1 MWLFGDDSESENE
14 SLKKTE
20 GSVRSDSTGDS
31 ESVKKSDESERSGG
45 FFDFLFNDGNEDKTE
60 KAENAA
66 SDQRTGFNERNSEYG
81 NEAGEASD
89 NVNGVYGSAGSVN
102 SESSEKTEGTSETR
116 RASENRDTDRERTYS
131 SYRSRERE
139 YVGEDSYSG
148 RKDTGSVRRIVKKQK
163 SGWGKV
169 IPMAIAG
176 GAIAGGIFVGIAAAG
191 NMAINSLT
199 PVSSTTQVAQSGADT
214 EATYQNV
221 SSSTT
226 GLDVKGIAASLM
238 PCMVELNGK
247 SVFSQQTFFG
257 TQEYEAASSGTGI
270 IIGKSDDELLILTN
284 AHVVEDI
291 DDLQSMF
298 TDGSYVNAT
307 IKGSDASVDV
317 AVVAVKLADI
327 SEETMNAISIAQLDD
342 SGSTELGEQVVAIGN
357 ALGEGQSV
365 TVGYVSALD
374 RSITVDGTTY
384 SGLIMTDAA
393 INSGNSG
400 GALINPEGKVIGIN
414 FASSSYTVENMA
426 YAIPIANV
434 KDLINS
440 MMTQETRDV
449 VGESE
454 ASYLGITGVDI
465 TGEMHQMYGYPQG
478 LLLRTVE
485 KGSPADQAGL
495 TQYDIIT
502 SFDGKS
508 VTTLSGLQNVMK
520 YYKAGETVTI
530 EYYHMDNNE
539 YVEKS
544 TEVTLGSRNN

>member
-14 SLKKTE
+14 SVKKTE
-20 GSVRSDSTGDS
+20 ESVRSDGTGDP
-31 ESVKKSDESERSGG
+31 ENVKRSDASERSGG
-45 FFDFLFNDGNEDKTE
+45 FFDFLFNDTDEE
-60 KAENAA
+60 KAENAS
-66 SDQRTGFNERNSEYG
+66 SDKRTDFTERNSEYV
-81 NEAGEASD
+81 NEAGEASG
-89 NVNGVYGSAGSVN
+89 NVNDVYGRERTVN
-102 SESSEKTEGTSETR
+102 AESEERTERTSETG
-116 RASENRDTDRERTYS
+116 RAAENRDTDRERTYS
-131 SYRSRERE
+131 SYRSRGRE
-139 YVGEDSYSG
+139 YVGEDSFSG
-148 RKDTGSVRRIVKKQK
+148 SRDTGSVRRSAKKQK

-191 NMAINSLT
+191 NMAINSMI
-199 PVSSTTQVAQSGADT
+199 PSSSVTQTAQSSGADT
-214 EATYQNV
+214 EAAYQNV
-221 SSSTT
+221 SSGTT
-226 GLDVKGIAASLM
+226 GLDVKSIAASVM

-257 TQEYEAASSGTGI
+257 TQQYEAASSGTGI

-291 DDLQSMF
+291 DDLQSLF
-298 TDGSYVNAT
+298 TDGSYVNAKV
-307 IKGSDASVDV
+307 KGSDASEDV

-327 SEETMNAISIAQLDD
+327 SEETMNAINIAQLDD

-365 TVGYVSALD
+365 TVGYVSALN

-400 GALINPEGKVIGIN
+400 GALINMEGKVIGIN

-449 VGESE
+449 VSEGE

-478 LLLRTVE
+478 LMLRTVE

-502 SFDGKS
+502 TFDGKS
-508 VTTLSGLQNVMK
+508 VTTLAGLQNVMN

-539 YVEKS
+539 YVETS